1 MLSLPCVLS
10 FLPRDHPSW
19 CIQLCVF
26 PHPPAGTAPGLT
38 GRSVVVYVLLM
49 CIVGVPAA
57 VLSLVTTML
66 AATIRT
72 FCRRDKLP

>member
-1 MLSLPCVLS
+1 MLRLSVCVC
-10 FLPRDHPSW
+10 FLHR
-19 CIQLCVF
+19 